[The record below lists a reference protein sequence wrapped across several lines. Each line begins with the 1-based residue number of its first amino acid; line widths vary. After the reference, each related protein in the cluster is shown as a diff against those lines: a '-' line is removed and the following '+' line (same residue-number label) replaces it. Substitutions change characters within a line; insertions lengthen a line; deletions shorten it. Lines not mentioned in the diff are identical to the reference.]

1 MHTPHVGVRED
12 ATLNL
17 QEESAVQ
24 YVADSFGVTPE
35 RVREVARKVGVNY
48 KAIQEE
54 LDRTD
59 AHASE

>member
-1 MHTPHVGVRED
+1 MQPTHVGVRED
-12 ATLNL
+12 ATLNFN
-17 QEESAVQ
+17 EESEVQ

-35 RVREVARKVGVNY
+35 RVREVARKVGANY

-54 LDRTD
+54 LSRTD